1 MGKIRILPDNIANK
15 IAAGEVVERPAAV
28 VKELVENSLDAGCT
42 RLRVDVEAGGKK
54 LVRVTD
60 DGFGMNHDDALLAF
74 ERHATSKLR
83 AAEDLMCV
91 ATLGFRGE
99 AIPSIAAVSRFLLET
114 RAQGEASGTR
124 VEVNGGKMFDVKEA
138 GLPAG
143 TTVTVRDLFYN
154 LPARRKFLRSE
165 QTEMSHVA
173 ALVTHYALANPHR
186 GFVLSV
192 TTGDL
197 LNVEPVSG
205 VRERFYQVFGQEA
218 LEQMVDLGDII
229 TTFPAHMPVSG
240 SASRLRGYTPEYGA
254 KFPSDH
260 PGEEETGEVA
270 YRLTGFLSR
279 PQVQKHNR
287 ESIFI
292 FLNGRLIRD
301 RSLLHA
307 IGEAYRNVIPP
318 GTFPMALLF
327 LEMPFEEVDVNV
339 HPAKTEV
346 RFRRQNLVHDFLRD
360 SLRQKLSESRPM
372 STFPVTAPPSVT
384 LPLPSLP
391 RGVAFPSPGAQGGG
405 AGPADFPWRPQPQP
419 AETARLPF
427 GPNPLPPLPGIPAAP
442 ASPFAEPPF
451 DPMATPVVTDLADL
465 RPLGQLKESFIVA
478 ANSEGLWIID
488 QHVAHERVLFEQVLK
503 RRQSRER
510 LEGQQLL
517 MPYILRLSPAQQAA
531 YEQIK
536 EELEM
541 DGFALEPFGH
551 FTIAVKASPAGVAPG
566 EIEKLLQEVLDNQ
579 EREPVTGL
587 EEIQRKIAASVAC
600 HAAIKVNMP
609 LEMRKMQ
616 WLLDALSR
624 TESPMTCPHGRPVVL
639 KYSMREILKAFHR
652 I

>member
-1 MGKIRILPDNIANK
+1 VPRIALLSEEVASQV
-15 IAAGEVVERPAAV
+15 AAGEVVERPASV
-28 VKELVENSLDAGCT
+28 VKELVENSVDAG
-42 RLRVDVEAGGKK
+42 AGRIEVLIRRGGISSI
-54 LVRVTD
+54 RVTD
-60 DGFGMNHDDALLAF
+60 DGSGMDRDDALLCL
-74 ERHATSKLR
+74 ERHATSKIRTGHDL
-83 AAEDLMCV
+83 AAIH
-91 ATLGFRGE
+91 TLGFRGE
-99 AIPSIAAVSRFLLET
+99 ALPSIASVSRFRLAT
-114 RAQGEASGTR
+114 REHGALAGTEVLIQAGKIESVRDCGEAPGTQI
-124 VEVNGGKMFDVKEA
+124 EV
-138 GLPAG
+138 
-143 TTVTVRDLFYN
+143 RSLFYN

-173 ALVTHYALANPHR
+173 ALVTHYALANPQR

-192 TTGDL
+192 STGNL

-205 VRERFYQVFGQEA
+205 VRERFYQVFGQET
-218 LEQMVDLGDII
+218 LEQMVDLGDIV
-229 TTFPAHMPVSG
+229 TTFPMHMPVSG

-260 PGEEETGEVA
+260 PGEAEENGEVA
-270 YRLTGFLSR
+270 YRLTGFISR
-279 PQVQKHNR
+279 PQVQKHTGD
-287 ESIFI
+287 SIFI

-301 RSLLHA
+301 KTLRHA
-307 IGEAYRNVIPP
+307 LSEAYRNVIPP

-360 SLRQKLSESRPM
+360 SIRQKLSEHRPV
-372 STFPVTAPPSVT
+372 STFPVTAPPNVVM
-384 LPLPSLP
+384 PIPSLP
-391 RGVAFPSPGAQGGG
+391 RPIAPPPGAEAG
-405 AGPADFPWRPQPQP
+405 AFPWRPQPQ
-419 AETARLPF
+419 ASETARLPF
-427 GPNPLPPLPGIPAAP
+427 GPNPLPPLPGPIFP
-442 ASPFAEPPF
+442 EPPF
-451 DPMATPVVTDLADL
+451 EAATPAPANTDLAEL
-465 RPLGQLKESFIVA
+465 RPLGQFKESFIVA
-478 ANSEGLWIID
+478 TNSEGLFIID

-517 MPYILRLSPAQQAA
+517 MPYILRLSPAQQVAF
-531 YEQIK
+531 EQIK

-541 DGFALEPFGH
+541 DGFELEPFGH
-551 FTIAVKASPAGVAPG
+551 FTIAVKASPAGVSPG

-609 LEMRKMQ
+609 LDQRKMQ
-616 WLLDALSR
+616 WLLEALSR
-624 TESPMTCPHGRPVVL
+624 TESPMTCPHGRPVV

>member
-42 RLRVDVEAGGKK
+42 RLRVDVEGGGKK
-54 LVRVTD
+54 LVRVSD
-60 DGFGMNHDDALLAF
+60 DGSGMNHDDALLAF

-99 AIPSIAAVSRFLLET
+99 AIPSIAAVSRLVLET

-138 GLPAG
+138 GLPEG
-143 TTVTVRDLFYN
+143 TTITVRDLFYN

-173 ALVTHYALANPHR
+173 ALVTHYALANPQR

-192 TTGDL
+192 STGNL

-205 VRERFYQVFGQEA
+205 VRERFYQVFGQET
-218 LEQMVDLGDII
+218 LEQMVDLGDIV
-229 TTFPAHMPVSG
+229 TTFPAQLPVSG
-240 SASRLRGYTPEYGA
+240 SASRLRGYTPEHGA

-260 PGEEETGEVA
+260 PGEEDTGEVA

-279 PQVQKHNR
+279 PQVQKHTR
-287 ESIFI
+287 DSIFI

-307 IGEAYRNVIPP
+307 LGEAYRNVIPP

-346 RFRRQNLVHDFLRD
+346 RFRRQSLVHDFLRD
-360 SLRQKLSESRPM
+360 SLRQKLSEHRPV
-372 STFPVTAPPSVT
+372 STFPVTAPPSVV
-384 LPLPSLP
+384 LPIPSLP
-391 RGVAFPSPGAQGGG
+391 RPIFTVPGAD
-405 AGPADFPWRPQPQP
+405 PAAFPWRPQPQP
-419 AETARLPF
+419 ADTARLPF
-427 GPNPLPPLPGIPAAP
+427 GPNLLPPLPGIPAP
-442 ASPFAEPPF
+442 AFPEPPF
-451 DPMATPVVTDLADL
+451 ESAAPVATDLAEL

-478 ANSEGLWIID
+478 VNAEGLWIID

-517 MPYILRLSPAQQAA
+517 MPYILRLSPAQQVA

-541 DGFALEPFGH
+541 DGFSLEPFGH
-551 FTIAVKASPAGVAPG
+551 FTIAVKASPAGVAPS

-609 LEMRKMQ
+609 LDQRKMQ
-616 WLLDALSR
+616 WLLEALSR

>member
-1 MGKIRILPDNIANK
+1 MGKIRILPDNVANK

-42 RLRVDVEAGGKK
+42 RLRVDVEGGGKK
-54 LVRVTD
+54 LVRVSD
-60 DGFGMNHDDALLAF
+60 DGSGMNHDDALLAF

-99 AIPSIAAVSRFLLET
+99 AIPSIAAVSRFVLET

-124 VEVNGGKMFDVKEA
+124 VEVNGGKMIDVKEA
-138 GLPAG
+138 GLPEG
-143 TTVTVRDLFYN
+143 TTITVRDLFFN

-173 ALVTHYALANPHR
+173 ALVTHYALANPQR

-192 TTGDL
+192 STGNL

-205 VRERFYQVFGQEA
+205 VRERFYQVFGQET
-218 LEQMVDLGDII
+218 LEQMVDLGDIV
-229 TTFPAHMPVSG
+229 TTFPAHLPVSG

-254 KFPSDH
+254 KFPSDG
-260 PGEEETGEVA
+260 GEEEQGEVA

-279 PQVQKHNR
+279 PQVQKHTR
-287 ESIFI
+287 DSIFI

-307 IGEAYRNVIPP
+307 LGEAYRNVIPP

-360 SLRQKLSESRPM
+360 SLRQKLSEHRPL
-372 STFPVTAPPSVT
+372 STFPVTAPPSVI
-384 LPLPSLP
+384 LPIPSLP
-391 RGVAFPSPGAQGGG
+391 RGPIPPAPGVDAT
-405 AGPADFPWRPQPQP
+405 AFPWRPQPQP
-419 AETARLPF
+419 ADSGRLPF
-427 GPNPLPPLPGIPAAP
+427 GPNPLPPIPGIRAP
-442 ASPFAEPPF
+442 VFPEPPF
-451 DPMATPVVTDLADL
+451 ESAAPVATDLAEL

-478 ANSEGLWIID
+478 VNSEGLWIID

-541 DGFALEPFGH
+541 DGFELEPFGH
-551 FTIAVKASPAGVAPG
+551 FTIAVKASPAGVSPG

-609 LEMRKMQ
+609 LDQRKMQ
-616 WLLDALSR
+616 WLLEALSR